1 MFFVLWRQKNKDD
14 TITAMTRKYTAAA
27 AIVLGMHDA
36 LVSTIG
42 MIGGLTFADMNRRMI
57 ILSVVIASVAAGL
70 SMGASNYLA
79 EKTNDNSNAL
89 RAGAIT
95 GAAFV
100 ATCVFLVMPFFII
113 PYTYRALGM
122 SLVLTVLIILGC
134 NLCICK
140 IHGRKFWR
148 HAIEM
153 LAICM
158 GVSIISFL
166 IGEAAKYTL
175 GVNI

>member
-1 MFFVLWRQKNKDD
+1 
-14 TITAMTRKYTAAA
+14 MTRKYTAAA

-42 MIGGLTFADMNRRMI
+42 MIGGLTFADIDRHTI

-79 EKTNDNSNAL
+79 EKTNNNSNAL
-89 RAGAIT
+89 RAGTIT

-100 ATCVFLVMPFFII
+100 TTCVFLVMPFFIM
-113 PYTYRALGM
+113 PNTYHALGM
-122 SLVLTVLIILGC
+122 SLALTVLIILGC

-140 IHGRKFWR
+140 LYGRKFWH

-166 IGEAAKYTL
+166 IGEGAKYTL
-175 GVNI
+175 GVYI